1 MSVLLAIWVVL
12 SVGVLWLKANKERLT
27 AKKKKKKGRRYN
39 IVVFWDVGFVY
50 S

>member
-1 MSVLLAIWVVL
+1 MGSFECRCVVVE
-12 SVGVLWLKANKERLT
+12 SKQRKVDSQKE
-27 AKKKKKKGRRYN
+27 KKKGRRYN